1 MYKRQDFTAIKDAPR
16 RDDEKRSRRGRER
29 GGVRSRSRSTEP
41 VETAEATPAVA
52 APEVA
57 AEAPP
62 RTRSRRKTRT
72 DVVET
77 VVSEPMDVVEV
88 VETPRASPPEQ
99 EPQLLQSDRR
109 GERKSTREEP
119 QRQGSRG
126 FGDDIPAFLRRPVVI
141 PA

>member
-1 MYKRQDFTAIKDAPR
+1 
-16 RDDEKRSRRGRER
+16 
-29 GGVRSRSRSTEP
+29 
-41 VETAEATPAVA
+41 
-52 APEVA
+52 
-57 AEAPP
+57 
-62 RTRSRRKTRT
+62 
-72 DVVET
+72 
-77 VVSEPMDVVEV
+77 MDVVEV
-88 VETPRASPPEQ
+88 VETPRASPPEL